1 MILMPGKIAHAM
13 EYCQIPNISPSK
25 ITVHPSSSPLL
36 NRRGEGGGL
45 GKRVRWVGFQI
56 RYRFLV
62 IKKFAERF
70 ALNFSKD
77 YEFNCLT
84 KPYQNTRKSVS
95 SGLQTPQ
102 SSWVI
107 KFIAVTIDNATQ
119 FNLSQLS
126 LLYKHLF

>member
-1 MILMPGKIAHAM
+1 MILMPSKIAHAIGVLPNS
-13 EYCQIPNISPSK
+13 EYKSQQNYCSPK
-25 ITVHPSSSPLL
+25 FLPSP
-36 NRRGEGGGL
+36 RPEGGGGGL
-45 GKRVRWVGFQI
+45 GKRVQWVGFQI